1 MMTAAKQAFWNVWV
15 PHAELL
21 GSGQHL
27 AAGDGSGSNG
37 MDGLS
42 RTLYSQ
48 SAPGSR
54 GDEAATGANGD
65 GGGDPLTGL
74 AVAAAAAHASTATDT
89 LLGDA
94 AAAAATSPLHGL
106 TGGLGMGMDPGDLL
120 VEFMMQAAR
129 QQ

>member
-1 MMTAAKQAFWNVWV
+1 M

-21 GSGQHL
+21 GSGQHHL

-54 GDEAATGANGD
+54 GDEAGTGANGD

-94 AAAAATSPLHGL
+94 AAGATSPLHGL